1 MSVGEVSWAAH
12 AAERAAKVRGWVLI
26 SDPDERGAFACAAF
40 LRGAGWRVETA
51 GCPLR
56 FGRSS
61 DASLTGIVLELAPDG
76 TPRME
81 LLRDVRKRWGS
92 ARIVVATAYPSV
104 SVAASAVRVGADDYL
119 AKPVSPA
126 ELARALDGSADASS
140 PCAGL
145 PSLGRV
151 EWEYIHRVL
160 THTGGNI
167 SESARIL
174 GVERSTLQRRLRK
187 LPPRR

>member
-1 MSVGEVSWAAH
+1 MSIGEVSWASYVP
-12 AAERAAKVRGWVLI
+12 ERSAKKRGWVLI
-26 SDPDERGAFACAAF
+26 SDPDEPGAFAYAVS
-40 LRGAGWRVETA
+40 LRNAGWRVETA

-61 DASLTGIVLELAPDG
+61 NASLTGIVLELAPDG

-81 LLRDVRKRWGS
+81 LLREVRKRWLN

-104 SVAASAVRVGADDYL
+104 SVAADAVRAGADDYL
-119 AKPVSPA
+119 AKPVSPV
-126 ELARALDGSADASS
+126 ELALALDGASDCRSRSAE
-140 PCAGL
+140 L

-160 THTGGNI
+160 TSTGGNI

-174 GVERSTLQRRLRK
+174 GVERSTLQRKLRK